1 MDMKTGIHPIYYN
14 EAKVVCSC
22 GNTFTTGSTKE
33 LIHIEICNKC
43 HPLFTGERK
52 LIDTEGRVEK
62 FRRLQS
68 LKREKKP
75 KTQKLE
81 PPRPKT
87 LKEMLESLSE

>member
-1 MDMKTGIHPIYYN
+1 MKTGIHPTYYN
-14 EAKVVCSC
+14 EAKVICSC
-22 GNTFTTGSTKE
+22 GNTFTTGSVKE
-33 LIHIEICNKC
+33 LIRVEICNKC
-43 HPLFTGERK
+43 HPLFTGEQK

-75 KTQKLE
+75 KTQEVKE